1 MSMKKLLY
9 IIPLVMFAMTSCDWF
24 ELDNMDG
31 HNAQVEGKF
40 IDSKTGEPVY
50 AGMAAQVV
58 SNWWGSTNNP
68 TGGIFQI
75 YEKGWDAEVAQTWYC
90 KNDGTYRN
98 DLVWAGSYYMKT
110 TDSNFLPTEQE
121 FTLKEG
127 KNTVDFTVTP
137 YARVIGEPTF
147 TYDSANKQIKASVK
161 VEAGDA
167 SVTNL
172 TVELQCFTDRF
183 VCSSFN
189 NVKNDPGTKVA
200 DAAQNETIE
209 LVIDMT
215 NEANVTQFQYE
226 RTHYLRIGVLGQG
239 GFTGWSWAVNPNAR
253 YNYSATYAL
262 STDGTI
268 TKVTEW

>member
-1 MSMKKLLY
+1 
-9 IIPLVMFAMTSCDWF
+9 MFAMTSCDWF

-40 IDSKTGEPVY
+40 IDSKTGDVVY

-58 SNWWGSTNNP
+58 SNWWGSSTNP

-75 YEKGWDAEVAQTWYC
+75 YEKGWDAETAQTWYC
-90 KNDGTYRN
+90 KNNGTYKN
-98 DLVWAGSYYMKT
+98 TLVWAGDYYMKT
-110 TDSNFLPTEQE
+110 TDANFLPVEIP

-127 KNTVDFTVTP
+127 KNVVDFTVTP

-147 TYDSANKQIKASVK
+147 TVTADAITAKVK

-172 TVELQCFTDRF
+172 NIELECFTDRF

-189 NVKNDPGTKVA
+189 NVKNDPPDVYFAGNSISTSALTELLAICEGKDICVNVISKSGTTTEPAIAFRIFRDLLIEKYGKLPVCLTMSL
-200 DAAQNETIE
+200 AAY
-209 LVIDMT
+209 M
-215 NEANVTQFQYE
+215 
-226 RTHYLRIGVLGQG
+226 
-239 GFTGWSWAVNPNAR
+239 
-253 YNYSATYAL
+253 
-262 STDGTI
+262 
-268 TKVTEW
+268 

>member
-1 MSMKKLLY
+1 MKKLLY
-9 IIPLVMFAMTSCDWF
+9 ILPLVMFAMTSCDWF

-40 IDSKTGEPVY
+40 IDSKTGDVVY

-58 SNWWGSTNNP
+58 SSWWGSSNNP

-75 YEKGWDAEVAQTWYC
+75 YEKGWDAETAQTWYC
-90 KNDGTYRN
+90 KNNGTYKN
-98 DLVWAGSYYMKT
+98 NLVWAGDYYMKT
-110 TDSNFLPTEQE
+110 TDANFLPVEIP

-127 KNTVDFTVTP
+127 KNVVDFTVTP

-147 TYDSANKQIKASVK
+147 TVTADAITAKVK

-172 TVELQCFTDRF
+172 NIELECFTDRF

-189 NVKNDPGTKVA
+189 NVKNDPGTKVNGA
-200 DAAQNETIE
+200 TAGQEYTLTI
-209 LVIDMT
+209 DRKAP
-215 NEANVTQFQYE
+215 ANNTQFKCE
-226 RTHYLRIGVLGQG
+226 RTHYVRIGVVGQG
-239 GFTGWSWAVNPNAR
+239 GFTGWGYSVNPNGR
-253 YNYSATYAL
+253 YNYSATYAIG
-262 STDGTI
+262 TDGKV